1 MRWGRVWLT
10 GLPTGLDFPI
20 QSTIA
25 LKKLKA
31 LELWQGIFETT
42 GGAAKGSY
50 TAEVRLLASQRVV
63 FTADVENIKAI
74 LTQQFSDYGKGEQFH
89 QEWKDF
95 LGDSIFTTDGKKW
108 SESRN
113 LIRPMFIR
121 EKVADLDIVEVHVQ
135 KLLKFLGPGDGRM
148 VELDKLFFRFS
159 LDAST
164 HFLYG
169 QSVNSLD
176 SAENEFAAAFDE
188 VQRVQ
193 VLEGR
198 LGPFRHYYP
207 KTSKN
212 RALKKLD
219 KFMDPIITAVLELS
233 PEEIETKLSKSDT
246 FIHALARFTRDRKMM
261 RDQIMSLLLA
271 GRDTTACTL
280 SWLFLELSRN
290 PRVVEKLKQEI
301 QDHIGDSGRQPTYQ
315 EIKDMKY
322 LTWVI
327 NETLRLYPVVP
338 FNVRGALKDTT
349 LPRGGGPDGTEPVG
363 VLKDTPIGYSTLL

>member
-1 MRWGRVWLT
+1 MY
-10 GLPTGLDFPI
+10 
-20 QSTIA
+20 STRA
-25 LKKLKA
+25 LKQNKA
-31 LELWQGIFETT
+31 LEFWQWIFEHT

-50 TAEVRLLASQRVV
+50 TAELRILASSRVV
-63 FTADVENIKAI
+63 FTADVENTKAI
-74 LTQQFSDYGKGEQFH
+74 LTTQFQDYGKGPEFH
-89 QEWKDF
+89 GEWKDF
-95 LGDSIFTTDGKKW
+95 LGDSIFTTDGKQW
-108 SESRN
+108 SDSRN

-121 EKVADLDIVEVHVQ
+121 EKVADLDLVEEHVQ
-135 KLLKFLGPGDGRM
+135 KLMTLLGPGDGRM

-176 SAENEFAAAFDE
+176 NPNTEFATAFDD

-198 LGPFRHYYP
+198 LGPFRHWYP
-207 KTSKN
+207 KGAK
-212 RALKKLD
+212 RAGLKKLE
-219 KFMDPIITAVLELS
+219 KFMQPIIDAALELS
-233 PEEIETKLSKSDT
+233 PQELETKLSKSDT
-246 FIHALARFTRDRKMM
+246 FIHSLARFTRDKKVM

-290 PRVVEKLKQEI
+290 PRVVQKLREEI
-301 QDHIGDSGRQPTYQ
+301 KKAIGESGRPPTYQ
-315 EIKDMKY
+315 EVKDMKY

-338 FNVRGALKDTT
+338 FNVRAALKDTT
-349 LPRGGGPDGTEPVG
+349 LPHGGGPDGKQPIGLLKNTPV
-363 VLKDTPIGYSTLL
+363 GYSTLL